1 MSKEEKLK
9 RKLLSLPKDFT
20 FDELTT
26 LLRRFEFEI
35 SNKGATSGSR
45 VAFIHKKTGTVI
57 RVHKPHPQKE
67 IGISA
72 LKDVL
77 LILKEKNFI

>member
-9 RKLLSLPKDFT
+9 AKLLSLPKDFT
-20 FDELTT
+20 FDELST
-26 LLRRFEFEI
+26 LLRRLGFEV

-45 VAFIHKKTGTVI
+45 VAFINKKTNDVI
-57 RVHKPHPQKE
+57 RIHKPHPNKE
-67 IGISA
+67 VNISA

-77 LILKEKNFI
+77 HTLKEKNFI

>member
-9 RKLLSLPKDFT
+9 QKLLTLPKDFT
-20 FDELTT
+20 FDELST
-26 LLRRFEFEI
+26 LLRRLGFDV

-45 VAFIHKKTGTVI
+45 VAFINKETKDII

-67 IGISA
+67 VNISA
-72 LKDVL
+72 LKEVRDI
-77 LILKEKNFI
+77 LIEKNFI